1 MKISGI
7 YKGTVIS
14 DEELHQVEVFAK
26 RNKLKIFIEKDF
38 YNQKTN
44 IYVVL
49 RNIVY
54 DIEGIDI
61 NNNYIIKE
69 LMNEFHF
76 IQIGNSN
83 KYRIERSIEN
93 LLVLSSSDDD
103 DGIDY
108 VNQQIQKIEDEK
120 ESQTK
125 QLKKQFKKES
135 KEKKNENNTEE
146 KTEKRKRGRPKKK

>member
-14 DEELHQVEVFAK
+14 DEELHQIEIFAK
-26 RNKLKIFIEKDF
+26 KNRLKLFIEKDF
-38 YNQKTN
+38 YSQKTN
-44 IYVVL
+44 VYIVL

-54 DIEGIDI
+54 DMEGVDI
-61 NNNYIIKE
+61 NNNYVIKE
-69 LMNEFHF
+69 MMNEFHF
-76 IQIGNSN
+76 IQINNN